1 MNDRFSININNGQ
14 ADVHEAFTVLR
25 NGGTISQ
32 SGLVGIT
39 NITRDTNGNPLLPE
53 TLLNLQAN
61 GDCDLRMASRVTTGK
76 SRVQLLTHGNTR
88 ASGVELSF
96 GHQMGATKPSGFFDI
111 SLISPN
117 GKEGKASGVLSI
129 SENGVTI
136 GSTHLDYGW
145 TSRPSGVVA
154 PLVIHQESSNSG
166 TIALRQQADSA
177 SAASDY
183 GQIYVKEYYV
193 YETQGNALFY
203 KDPSGVELNLAQN
216 PLDVESNLFFH
227 DVHGNTF
234 AGKQSPQSRDSIHS
248 NASENTSLGYR
259 ALYNLATDVVTGG
272 SRNVAVGHQAGE
284 AVATGDYNIAIG
296 TRSDYQS
303 NGSRNTT
310 LGYQAGGTSSH
321 NGCIIIG
328 HLAGNATNVPDAT
341 LLIGTGTLPLISGSF
356 SDKTLTV
363 RDGSFNCQNTTESIG
378 LKNYSSSGFLEIVDR
393 DNDSFA
399 SLTTAMAI
407 VFTTSDKES
416 GVLMNFKHNADPMS
430 AVSASTYHPFTDLP
444 ERPYA
449 ELNGDLRLL
458 GDIKFSDGTYLSST
472 SSLGTEGGTGIKLS
486 PYHTGPNTRYNLDFE
501 TLSNALDVDSTI
513 PIDTQ
518 NSFIAISV
526 PSGVDGVDSPVT
538 RLSVQGLTDL
548 VESGF
553 ASVGENCNML
563 LTDVEGSI
571 DTTKNKNSVFIG
583 CGTAAAAT
591 GWKNGVFIGTE
602 AGKDATTPNGSLP
615 AVGID
620 TPVVF
625 IGNAAGL
632 GASGITEAVFIGN
645 EAGKFSVGAEESI
658 FIGPNAGTNSNFKHS
673 IGIGKNALFGGPT
686 TGSGNIEITTAV
698 HGDSRLFHDEDTS
711 NKVNIGNVVAGDME
725 NKKISIGNAT
735 LSPTAV
741 LDVRYD
747 SVDGHDGSEYIQAW
761 KNDDDITCAVSTV
774 ACSGFM
780 QSDPNDSSKIRPI
793 FMDGKT
799 DGEIAVAATGT
810 VSIYSGGVDT
820 VENITVVNRGN
831 NTITTGKLV
840 VVVKVG
846 CEYRPIELS

>member
-39 NITRDTNGNPLLPE
+39 NITRDTNGDPLLPE

-96 GHQMGATKPSGFFDI
+96 GHQIGATKPSGFFDI

-117 GKEGKASGVLSI
+117 GNEGKASGVLSI

-177 SAASDY
+177 SAASSY

-193 YETQGNALFY
+193 DEVQGNALFY
-203 KDPSGVELNLAQN
+203 KDPSGIELNLSQN
-216 PLDVESNLFFH
+216 PQDVESNLFFH
-227 DVHGNTF
+227 DDHGNTF
-234 AGKQSPQSRDSIHS
+234 AGKQSPQTRNSIGS
-248 NASENTSLGYR
+248 NTSQNTSLGYR
-259 ALYNLATDVVTGG
+259 ALYNLTTGA

-284 AVATGDYNIAIG
+284 AVATGDYNVAIG
-296 TRSDYQS
+296 MLADHQS

-321 NGCIIIG
+321 NDCVIIG
-328 HLAGNATNVPDAT
+328 NLAGNDTNVPDAT

-363 RDGSFNCQNTTESIG
+363 RDGSFNCQNSTESIG

-393 DNDSFA
+393 YNDSFA
-399 SLTTAMAI
+399 SLETSMSI
-407 VFTTSDKES
+407 VFTTLDKES

-486 PYHTGPNTRYNLDFE
+486 SYHTGPNTRYNLDFE
-501 TLSNALDVDSTI
+501 TLSNALDIDSA
-513 PIDTQ
+513 IDTQ

-526 PSGVDGVDSPVT
+526 PSGVDSPVT

-563 LTDVEGSI
+563 LTDAEGSI

-591 GWKNGVFIGTE
+591 GWKNGVFVGTE
-602 AGKDATTPNGSLP
+602 AGKGATTPNGGLP
-615 AVGID
+615 GGGID

-625 IGNAAGL
+625 IGNSAGFD
-632 GASGITEAVFIGN
+632 ADNVTEAIFIGN
-645 EAGKFSVGAEESI
+645 EAGKNSSGAEESI
-658 FIGPNAGTNSNFKHS
+658 FIGPNAGTNSNFKYS
-673 IGIGKNALFGGPT
+673 IGIGKNALFGGLAT
-686 TGSGNIEITTAV
+686 EGGSGNIEMTTAV
-698 HGDSRLFHDEDTS
+698 HGDSRLFKDVDLS
-711 NKVNIGNVVAGDME
+711 NRVNIGNVVAGDME

-793 FMDGKT
+793 FIEGKVT
-799 DGEIAVAATGT
+799 GSNIGPGATGT
-810 VSIYSGGVDT
+810 VRIYSGGVDT
-820 VENITVVNRGN
+820 GEDITVVNRANESVGN
-831 NTITTGKLV
+831 NKFV
-840 VVVKVG
+840 VVIKIG
-846 CEYRPIELS
+846 CEYRPIQLSW

>member
-1 MNDRFSININNGQ
+1 
-14 ADVHEAFTVLR
+14 
-25 NGGTISQ
+25 
-32 SGLVGIT
+32 
-39 NITRDTNGNPLLPE
+39 
-53 TLLNLQAN
+53 
-61 GDCDLRMASRVTTGK
+61 MASRVTTGK

-96 GHQMGATKPSGFFDI
+96 GHQIGATKPSGFFDI
-111 SLISPN
+111 SLISPSGN
-117 GKEGKASGVLSI
+117 EGNASGVLSI

-177 SAASDY
+177 SAADNY

-203 KDPSGVELNLAQN
+203 KDPSGVELNLSQN

-248 NASENTSLGYR
+248 NVFQNTSLGYR
-259 ALYNLATDVVTGG
+259 ALYNLATDVSTGG
-272 SRNVAVGHQAGE
+272 NRNVAVGYQAGE

-321 NGCIIIG
+321 NGCVIIG
-328 HLAGNATNVPDAT
+328 NLAGNDTNVPDAT

-363 RDGSFNCQNTTESIG
+363 RDGSFNCQNSTESIG

-416 GVLMNFKHNADPMS
+416 GVLMNFKHNADPMI
-430 AVSASTYHPFTDLP
+430 AVSASTYHPFTDTP
-444 ERPYA
+444 DRPYA

-486 PYHTGPNTRYNLDFE
+486 SYHTGPNTRYNLDFE
-501 TLSNALDVDSTI
+501 TLSNALDIDSD
-513 PIDTQ
+513 IDTQ

-526 PSGVDGVDSPVT
+526 PSGVDSPVT
-538 RLSVQGLTDL
+538 RLSIQGLTDL

-591 GWKNGVFIGTE
+591 GWKNGVFVGTE
-602 AGKDATTPNGSLP
+602 AGKGATTPNGSLP

-625 IGNAAGL
+625 IGNAAGFD
-632 GASGITEAVFIGN
+632 ADNVTEAIFIGN
-645 EAGKFSVGAEESI
+645 EAGKNSSGAEESI
-658 FIGPNAGTNSNFKHS
+658 FIGPNAGTNSNFKYS

-686 TGSGNIEITTAV
+686 SGSGNIEMTTAV
-698 HGDSRLFHDEDTS
+698 HGDSRLFYNVDANTS

-799 DGEIAVAATGT
+799 DEEIVVAATGT

-820 VENITVVNRGN
+820 VEDIEVVNRGN
-831 NTITTGKLV
+831 NTIATGKFV